1 MLFPLLLEGKYLF
14 RWACSPVDCNCLNLP
29 DVKYIE
35 DLEVKHEPGLGFDLL
50 GLLRELTVTSLHGD
64 LSDQW
69 KDKAD
74 TLVSRQNAVDD
85 EIVDAVF
92 PVVISHNLRESDYH

>member
-1 MLFPLLLEGKYLF
+1 M
-14 RWACSPVDCNCLNLP
+14 
-29 DVKYIE
+29 
-35 DLEVKHEPGLGFDLL
+35 
-50 GLLRELTVTSLHGD
+50 HGD